1 MGLYLFLSTLIL
13 RPILSLVFLVFNFVP
28 FVKKRLTFERKNFTD
43 DLADYAEHIA
53 LKKSENGVAFLVS
66 SEGEFEQVFPLIE
79 ATLEEN
85 QLVEI
90 VYTSA
95 SVEKKVSS
103 FVELQKN
110 QNKKKIYCL
119 RLPLMTFF
127 PLSCLI
133 FQSPLSWVKSQTIV
147 FCRYDFFPE
156 LLFFKYLGRRLILV
170 SATLKNKN
178 PEGIRRFYLKKF
190 YHLFTS
196 IIPATARDQHLI
208 TTISQTK
215 KCLAPFDFRV
225 SRILSRLENSAENIR
240 ERFGLENFYFLM
252 SEWKKKAGA
261 QSLILGSLWPS
272 DTPIVLSPS
281 LLKFY
286 AENEW
291 SLFIFPHKLG
301 DQEFLAHIKKTI
313 EDSGENLD
321 FKVIMKLDEL
331 KNLSEIKK
339 RTIYFFNVGGILVE
353 SYQFFHLAYVGG
365 GFERSI
371 HSVLEPY
378 MAQSR
383 VITGTKT
390 HRSTEWELINQDPDC
405 IGGISVESSSEFLS
419 ALKAS
424 IQAKTTIGG
433 SKNYQSLLQW
443 NKGSIALLVREY
455 FL

>member
-1 MGLYLFLSTLIL
+1 MGLYLFFSTLIL
-13 RPILSLVFLVFNFVP
+13 RPILSLVFHIFNFVP
-28 FVKKRLTFERKNFTD
+28 FVKRRLTFERKNFTD
-43 DLADYAEHIA
+43 DLADYAEHIT
-53 LKKSENGVAFLVS
+53 LKKQNNGVAFLVS

-79 ATLEEN
+79 VVLEEN

-95 SVEKKVSS
+95 SVEKKVSN

-110 QNKKKIYCL
+110 QNRKKIYAL

-133 FQSPLSWVKSQTIV
+133 FQSPLSWIKAQTIV

-178 PEGIRRFYLKKF
+178 PEGFRRFYLKDF
-190 YHLFTS
+190 YRLFTY
-196 IIPATARDQHLI
+196 IIPATAFDQQLI
-208 TTISQTK
+208 ETISQSK

-225 SRILSRLENSAENIR
+225 SRILSRLEKSAESFR
-240 ERFGLENFYFLM
+240 ERFGLEHFYFQM
-252 SEWKKKAGA
+252 TEWKKKSGM

-272 DTPIVLSPS
+272 DLPVVLSSS

-301 DQEFLAHIKKTI
+301 DLEFVALIKKTI
-313 EDSGENLD
+313 EDSGENLE
-321 FKVIMKLDEL
+321 FKKIMKPDEL
-331 KNLSEIKK
+331 KNLGEIKK
-339 RTIYFFNVGGILVE
+339 RTIYFFNVGGLLVE

-405 IGGISVESSSEFLS
+405 IGGLSVGSSSEFLS

-424 IQAKTTIGG
+424 IQSKTTIGG

-443 NKGSIALLVREY
+443 NKRSIVQLVREY